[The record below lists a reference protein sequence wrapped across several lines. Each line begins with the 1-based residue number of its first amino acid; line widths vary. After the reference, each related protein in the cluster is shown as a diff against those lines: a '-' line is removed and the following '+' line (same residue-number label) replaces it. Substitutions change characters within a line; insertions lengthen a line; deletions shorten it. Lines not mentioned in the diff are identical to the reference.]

1 MSVTLQAQ
9 GTIMSGLNG
18 SLQTKTGA
26 FTLTSTKLKHR
37 TKQAFNESTRKNRD
51 KRRKR
56 LIAH

>member
-1 MSVTLQAQ
+1 MSVTIQAQ

-37 TKQAFNESTRKNRD
+37 TK
-51 KRRKR
+51 
-56 LIAH
+56 